1 VEIPLVDLRK
11 QYAPLRDDILGR
23 IAEILDGMHLFLGP
37 NVQALE
43 QEFAAFC
50 GVPHA
55 IGVSDGTTALQL
67 ALMACGVGAGDEV
80 ITVSH
85 TFVATAEAIILV
97 GATPVFVDI
106 DPQTYTID
114 VRQVGE
120 RITERTKAIIPVHLY
135 GQTADMDPL
144 LTLAREHRLWVIEDA
159 CQAHG
164 ARYKGQRAGALG
176 DAAAFSFYY
185 SKNLGA
191 YGEGGMVTTT
201 VDEIAER
208 VRMLRDH
215 GSKQRYH
222 HDLVGMNGR
231 LDEIQAAVLRA
242 KLQHL
247 DAWNAA
253 RRRHAQLYGELLA
266 HSPVVPPAEASY
278 AESVYHLYV
287 IRVEDRDGL
296 RPYLHGKGVATGIH
310 YPIPIHLQPA
320 YRDLGYEKGSFP
332 VTEEYAE
339 QILSLPMYAELTPS
353 QVEYIAQVIRDFVSK
368 YSVEPLVPEPVG

>member
-1 VEIPLVDLRK
+1 MEIPLVDLRK
-11 QYAPLRDDILGR
+11 QYAPLKDDILGR
-23 IAEILDGMHLFLGP
+23 IAEILEGMHLFLGP

-114 VRQVGE
+114 VGQVGE

-144 LTLAREHRLWVIEDA
+144 LTLAREHGLWVIEDA

-215 GSKQRYH
+215 GSKQHYH

-242 KLQHL
+242 KLPYL
-247 DAWNAA
+247 DRWSQQRRAHA
-253 RRRHAQLYGELLA
+253 RQYRDALMDLDH
-266 HSPVVPPAEASY
+266 VVLPAEARWG
-278 AESVYHLYV
+278 EHVYHLFV
-287 IRVEDRDGL
+287 IRVKACPERSRRNRDGL
-296 RPYLHGKGVATGIH
+296 RAYLHDRGISTGIH

-320 YRDLGYEKGSFP
+320 YRDLGYDRGSFP
-332 VTEEYAE
+332 VTEDYAE
-339 QILSLPMYAELTPS
+339 QILSLPMYAELTPGS
-353 QVEYIAQVIRDFVSK
+353 IEYVAETIRDFGK
-368 YSVEPLVPEPVG
+368 E

>member
-1 VEIPLVDLRK
+1 MEIPLVDLRK
-11 QYAPLRDDILGR
+11 QYAPLRDDILDR
-23 IAEILDGMHLFLGP
+23 IAGILESMQLFLGP

-43 QEFAAFC
+43 KEFAAFC

-67 ALMACGVGAGDEV
+67 ALMACRVGVGDEV

-85 TFVATAEAIILV
+85 TFVATAEAITLV

-114 VRQVGE
+114 VGQVGE
-120 RITERTKAIIPVHLY
+120 KINERTKAIIPVHLY
-135 GQTADMDPL
+135 GQTADMDPM
-144 LTLAREHRLWVIEDA
+144 LTLAREHGLWVIEDA

-191 YGEGGMVTTT
+191 YGEGGMVTAT

-222 HDLVGMNGR
+222 HDLIGMNGR

-242 KLQHL
+242 KLPYL
-247 DAWNAA
+247 DRWNQQRRAHA
-253 RRRHAQLYGELLA
+253 RQYRDALMDLDH
-266 HSPVVPPAEASY
+266 VVLPAEAWWG
-278 AESVYHLYV
+278 EHVYHLFI
-287 IRVEDRDGL
+287 IRVEDRDEL
-296 RPYLHGKGVATGIH
+296 RAYLHDKGIATGIH

-320 YRDLGYEKGSFP
+320 YRDLGYEKGSLP
-332 VTEEYAE
+332 VTEGYAE
-339 QILSLPMYAELTPS
+339 QVLSLPMYAELTPGWIKY
-353 QVEYIAQVIRDFVSK
+353 VTEAIRDFV
-368 YSVEPLVPEPVG
+368 VE